1 MKQIHR
7 HVQRFVTLYGKRMK
21 GRKAGK
27 LIARIIKNLT
37 VKNTPEK
44 LERVRKLKDG
54 NRRTDAVSRFQ
65 EFNMKKIEI

>member
-1 MKQIHR
+1 
-7 HVQRFVTLYGKRMK
+7 MK